1 MFQRFFFGFSI
12 SPLPLTCVWAGP
24 DQQVEPAPQKQR
36 KSVAFS
42 EGAVIMDTNGEVTEA
57 APVVEKP
64 VAETEGISIFLPL
77 SSRGYQI

>member
-1 MFQRFFFGFSI
+1 
-12 SPLPLTCVWAGP
+12 
-24 DQQVEPAPQKQR
+24 
-36 KSVAFS
+36 
-42 EGAVIMDTNGEVTEA
+42 MDTNGEVTEA